1 MVGSMIAGTHQIFFI
16 MVELDNLQTCENL
29 ISSEPIETQTWLTP
43 HLSQNIHFLFI
54 VLWEL

>member
-1 MVGSMIAGTHQIFFI
+1 MIAGTHQIFFI
-16 MVELDNLQTCENL
+16 MVKFDYLQTCENL
-29 ISSEPIETQTWLTP
+29 ISSEPIETQIWLTP